1 MTLKGSRPT
10 GAASLLAALLTA
22 APLAAQDVPPR
33 LRTGSAVVAGQVV
46 AGDTGDPLP
55 SVSVELMFA
64 SDSVQVGSS
73 VTDGDGAFRIRQM
86 PEGVFFVRI
95 TSIGYAET
103 STVVF
108 EVADAEVRELGRLPM
123 TVEPVQMEPITVSA
137 ERTAVTFEADRT
149 SYNVGV
155 MPGTEGT
162 SVTETLAMIPE
173 LEVDIDGRVTLRN
186 RSVTVY
192 IDGREAPMDGQSLSI
207 FLEQFPAD
215 YIQMVEVME
224 NPSARYDAEGT
235 GGIVNLVLKEGVEL
249 GLSGSV
255 FANAGSRGE
264 YGLGGRGT
272 LQRGKWTV
280 NGGGFGQLSDS
291 EQTGFDLRQNLQV
304 DPAFLRQSSWS
315 DRSGLTGDLDLDVS
329 YEPSEQS
336 EIFVEGRLSGSGGDS
351 DGLTTTTHLSDL
363 DSPILAFDRSR
374 RSDSRELTYDF
385 ATGFEWEPEGESEQE
400 LEIELQAQRGTQWEN
415 SREEILEEI
424 EEGGSLLIPAE
435 LTLDEEDEIET
446 ELAFELDYARSLGEN
461 TEVEVGYEGERTST
475 DYDRLIR
482 MVDDPSGAPAGEVE
496 NRGNDNREVSH
507 SAYGTVERDLGPF
520 SVQGGLRGEHTDLR
534 FELPGGERFGQQWFD
549 LFPSGNVSWRIDDDR
564 QLRLSYSRRVDR
576 PGLSELNPVNTSTD
590 PLERRVGNP
599 DIEPEFT
606 HSVSV
611 DLRWSLS
618 RGNVRFSPYFS
629 ATRNGWERITTVDE
643 QGVSTRTYENV
654 ASSDAYGAS
663 LTYSLRG
670 RGSGW
675 GGYVSLSAAREN
687 RDASNLGD
695 RYSGSSL
702 RFSSRANVDGRLTE
716 RVSVQ
721 ANLRY
726 SPATDLPQG
735 RIDPRYSADFG
746 LRYRLMDERMSVRL
760 RLQDPF
766 GLEGSSSRL
775 RDVDY
780 IILGRSEPSTRSA
793 EISVSY
799 ALGGGGEYRGRGRR
813 R

>member
-1 MTLKGSRPT
+1 MMSRPT
-10 GAASLLAALLTA
+10 ATLSASLLAAVLA
-22 APLAAQDVPPR
+22 YAPLAAQEAPPR
-33 LRTGSAVVAGQVV
+33 LRSGSAVVTGQVV
-46 AGDTGDPLP
+46 GGDTGGPLP
-55 SVSVELMFA
+55 TVSVELMFA
-64 SDSVQVGSS
+64 SDSLQVGAS
-73 VTDGDGAFRIRQM
+73 VTDPNGAFRIRGV
-86 PEGVFFVRI
+86 PEGMFFVRL
-95 TSIGYAET
+95 TSIGYAARG
-103 STVVF
+103 TVVF
-108 EVADAEVRELGRLPM
+108 EVADAEVRDLGQLQM
-123 TVEPVQMEPITVSA
+123 TVQAVEMEPITVSA

-162 SVTETLAMIPE
+162 SVTETLMMIPE
-173 LEVDIDGRVTLRN
+173 LEVDIDGQVTLRN
-186 RSVTVY
+186 RSVSIY

-215 YIQMVEVME
+215 YLQLVEVME

-235 GGIVNLVLKEGVEL
+235 GGIINLVLKEGVEL
-249 GLSGSV
+249 GVSGSV
-255 FANAGSRGE
+255 FANVGSRGE

-280 NGGGFGQLSDS
+280 NGGAFGQISDS

-315 DRSGLTGDLDLDVS
+315 DRSGLTGDLDLDIS
-329 YEPSEQS
+329 YEPTEQL
-336 EIFVEGRLSGSGGDS
+336 EIFTEGRISGSGGDS
-351 DGLTTTTHLSDL
+351 DGLTTTTHLTDL

-374 RSDSRELTYDF
+374 SSDSRDLTYDF
-385 ATGFEWEPEGESEQE
+385 AMGFEWEPDDDREQE
-400 LEIELQAQRGTQWEN
+400 LGIELQAQRGTQWEN

-424 EEGGSLLIPAE
+424 EEGGGGALIPAKLTLEEEDQIESE
-435 LTLDEEDEIET
+435 LT
-446 ELAFELDYARSLGEN
+446 FELDYARSMNEV
-461 TEVEVGYEGERTST
+461 TEIEVGYEGERTTT
-475 DYDRLIR
+475 DHDRLIR
-482 MVDDPSGAPAGEVE
+482 MVDDPSGAPAGDLE

-507 SAYGTVERDLGPF
+507 SAYATVERDLGPF
-520 SVQGGLRGEHTDLR
+520 SVQAGLRGEYTSLR
-534 FELPGGERFGQQWFD
+534 FELPGGERFGQEWFD
-549 LFPSGNVSWRIDDDR
+549 LFPSANMSWRIDDDR

-606 HSVSV
+606 HSVRA

-618 RGNVRFSPYFS
+618 RGNLRFSPYVS
-629 ATRNGWERITTVDE
+629 ATRNGWERITTVDDR
-643 QGVSTRTYENV
+643 GVSTRTYENV
-654 ASSDAYGAS
+654 ASSDSYGAS
-663 LTYSLRG
+663 MTYSLRG
-670 RGSGW
+670 RGRGW

-702 RFSSRANVDGRLTE
+702 RFSSRANIDGRITGSL
-716 RVSVQ
+716 SAQ

-746 LRYRLMDERMSVRL
+746 LRYRLMADRMSVRV

-775 RDVDY
+775 HDVDY
-780 IILGRSEPSTRSA
+780 IILGRSEASTRSA

-799 ALGGGGEYRGRGRR
+799 ALGGGGEYRGGRR
-813 R
+813 RR